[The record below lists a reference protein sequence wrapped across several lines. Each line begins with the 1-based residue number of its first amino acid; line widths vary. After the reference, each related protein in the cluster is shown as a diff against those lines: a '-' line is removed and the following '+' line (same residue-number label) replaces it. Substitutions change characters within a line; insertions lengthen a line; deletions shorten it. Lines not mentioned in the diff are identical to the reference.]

1 MPHPAQ
7 PGSAGLRNH
16 KAKCF
21 VLGLYLVVTLA
32 IPFVGHIPFVRDYL
46 NQNAQ
51 SYIPKDIDPFF
62 KQYIKALKT
71 GDNQH
76 LYSLT
81 SPGVRQQLA
90 TSTLHEIT
98 AALASTT
105 DQVEGIA
112 LHMNTVVGKGTYYD
126 TMYEVGNDDP
136 KYKYM
141 QVEFTA
147 ENTGD
152 GMGVDSVRLTQ
163 EIKSIKDLGP
173 YDFVRQTALWIAAY
187 LLPVFIAY
195 TGFRYIRRAQKQN
208 WIIFLIILLFS
219 FYVVLV
225 YRDGTMGVGVNVGIF
240 SATYKNSFGY
250 YYMIPIPVGA
260 IYYWLRKR
268 HYEASQ

>member
-1 MPHPAQ
+1 MYVPATER
-7 PGSAGLRNH
+7 GRS
-16 KAKCF
+16 
-21 VLGLYLVVTLA
+21 
-32 IPFVGHIPFVRDYL
+32 
-46 NQNAQ
+46 
-51 SYIPKDIDPFF
+51 
-62 KQYIKALKT
+62 LKT
-71 GDNQH
+71 
-76 LYSLT
+76 
-81 SPGVRQQLA
+81 
-90 TSTLHEIT
+90 LHIDEPKIN
-98 AALASTT
+98 
-105 DQVEGIA
+105 GISR
-112 LHMNTVVGKGTYYD
+112 
-126 TMYEVGNDDP
+126 
-136 KYKYM
+136 
-141 QVEFTA
+141 
-147 ENTGD
+147 D